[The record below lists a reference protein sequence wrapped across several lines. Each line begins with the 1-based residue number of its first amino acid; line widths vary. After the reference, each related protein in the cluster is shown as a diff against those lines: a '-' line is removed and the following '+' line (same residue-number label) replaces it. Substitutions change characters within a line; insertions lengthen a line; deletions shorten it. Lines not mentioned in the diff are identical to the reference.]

1 MPIGKKVLFGVALLL
16 CASLAFAESVRVKSA
31 NVNVRSTPAATAKVV
46 AKLPQ
51 GKMLEVIE
59 VSGQWTRITDGA
71 ITGWVATAL
80 LERVAEAPAAAPAS
94 SGASRSSGTAS
105 HSSAPPAHRASH
117 KADSDEKP
125 LNIGIAVDLENNSVG
140 IGFGGRVLFTPI
152 ASRPEFRLQGIFDL
166 FPKSGTPWDLNA
178 NALYVFRQV
187 NPDFHP
193 YVGAGIIYSHS
204 SVSSSVDVN
213 GVAVDVS
220 ASGSSTNIDVIGGV
234 TYKQRFFGDVRIVLA
249 DGTPL
254 ILSVGVTF

>member
-105 HSSAPPAHRASH
+105 HSSAPPARHTSH
-117 KADSDEKP
+117 KSDSDEKV
-125 LNIGIAVDLENNSVG
+125 LNFGVGATWENDSG
-140 IGFGGRVLFTPI
+140 GFGLDGRVLFTPVSTMPELRI
-152 ASRPEFRLQGIFDL
+152 LGAVDVLFLRPSDTE
-166 FPKSGTPWDLNA
+166 GTPWHITGNGI
-178 NALYVFRQV
+178 YVFRTLSE
-187 NPDFHP
+187 DIHP
-193 YVGAGIIYSHS
+193 YVGAGLVYTHV
-204 SVSSSVDVN
+204 SV
-213 GVAVDVS
+213 GG
-220 ASGSSTNIDVIGGV
+220 ASGSSTDFNIIGGAFIK
-234 TYKQRFFGDVRIVLA
+234 KQFFA
-249 DGTPL
+249 DMRVSFSSGST
-254 ILSVGVTF
+254 GVIISGGIKF